1 MFPLINRNGSP
12 RKLQRKQRP
21 RLQPRLEGLEGRA
34 LLSQVGVNSV
44 IDVSGLSTTQPVG
57 NGNAIRQLTVSAGAT
72 PASGT
77 APLTV
82 AFTSAA
88 SGGTAPYSYAWK
100 FGDGSAGTGAN
111 PSHTYTSAGA
121 YTATITATDSKGRT
135 ASSSVSVTVAD
146 TTPPSLPPPI
156 SGTNYQLAW
165 DDEFDGTSVDTSKWN
180 EVGPWGG
187 PVSSTA
193 SNFSYSPSN
202 VSEAN
207 GVATITAKQSGG
219 NWTGG
224 ILSTDTTKTFQYGFF
239 EIRAQIP
246 SGAGFWPA
254 IWLYGN
260 SGAPE
265 IDIMESIGDASTAYQ
280 TYHFPGGQHGSQAN
294 NLSPGYH
301 LFQVLWEPGKITF
314 YVDNVETG
322 SWTDNVPSDPMF
334 LMLNFD
340 VGGPGDW
347 SGAPDGST
355 PSPATFNINYVRVY
369 QQS

>member
-1 MFPLINRNGSP
+1 M
-12 RKLQRKQRP
+12 
-21 RLQPRLEGLEGRA
+21 
-34 LLSQVGVNSV
+34 
-44 IDVSGLSTTQPVG
+44 
-57 NGNAIRQLTVSAGAT
+57 
-72 PASGT
+72 
-77 APLTV
+77 
-82 AFTSAA
+82 
-88 SGGTAPYSYAWK
+88 
-100 FGDGSAGTGAN
+100 
-111 PSHTYTSAGA
+111 
-121 YTATITATDSKGRT
+121 
-135 ASSSVSVTVAD
+135 
-146 TTPPSLPPPI
+146 
-156 SGTNYQLAW
+156 AW
-165 DDEFDGTSVDTSKWN
+165 DDEFNGTSVDTSKWN
-180 EVGPWGG
+180 EVGPWGK
-187 PVSSTA
+187 PVSSTG
-193 SNFSYSPSN
+193 NFSYSPSN
-202 VSEAN
+202 VSESN

-224 ILSTDTTKTFQYGFF
+224 ILSTDTSKTFQYGFF

-265 IDIMESIGDASTAYQ
+265 LDIMESIGDASTACQ